1 MSLIGLTTYTQKNK
15 YGYPISALMQAYIN
29 AISDAGGTPLLLP
42 ILGSQGLLA
51 EMVVKLDGFVFTGGG
66 DISPDFYEAENHSS
80 LDSIDV
86 VRDAMELY
94 LVKAVMRAKKP
105 ILGICRGMQVL
116 NIALGGRLYTHI
128 PDQHPG
134 AIKHNYNSG
143 NEREVLAHTVQIV
156 SGTHLEKIV
165 KSGVYEVNSLH
176 HQGISHLG
184 KGLIACA
191 MAPDRL
197 VEAIEYPELP
207 FAIAVQWHPEWLTGR
222 AETKLLFNAFIDAA
236 SH

>member
-1 MSLIGLTTYTQKNK
+1 MPLIGLTTYNQENK

-42 ILGSQGLLA
+42 TLRSQAMLT
-51 EMVVKLDGFVFTGGG
+51 EIVTRLDGFLFTGGG
-66 DISPDFYEAENHSS
+66 DISPDFYKAENHPN

-86 VRDAMELY
+86 VRDTMELS
-94 LVKAVMRAKKP
+94 LVRAVIRSKKP
-105 ILGICRGMQVL
+105 ILGICRGMQVI

-143 NEREVLAHTVQIV
+143 SEREFLAHTVNIF

-165 KSGVYEVNSLH
+165 KTRDCEVNSLH
-176 HQGISHLG
+176 HQGISQLG
-184 KGLIACA
+184 RGLIACA
-191 MAPDRL
+191 MSPDKL
-197 VEAIEYPELP
+197 VEAIESPKLP

-222 AETKLLFNAFIDAA
+222 KETRLLFKAFIDAA
-236 SH
+236 